1 MPPRNQHVGLIGDCG
16 VQFVFHRHSLRRQLD
31 DIRTRHHWARTG
43 LQLHEYQDPR
53 WLPIDPV
60 DACDDRPA
68 TQGSELP
75 LDEDQ
80 RCIP

>member
-43 LQLHEYQDPR
+43 LQLHEYYLAPGKRTPCWVFQ
-53 WLPIDPV
+53 
-60 DACDDRPA
+60 CK
-68 TQGSELP
+68 QGV
-75 LDEDQ
+75 
-80 RCIP
+80 RT